1 MNGAFLSFHLLAA
14 DQTFL
19 IHSLESVK
27 KYIHLRLTVQVW
39 YSLYSQT
46 CIMHSS
52 CIKWSVVKVLNFFP
66 LNYYYSDFSLFKR
79 S

>member
-27 KYIHLRLTVQVW
+27 KIYTFKINSA
-39 YSLYSQT
+39 SL
-46 CIMHSS
+46 
-52 CIKWSVVKVLNFFP
+52 V
-66 LNYYYSDFSLFKR
+66 
-79 S
+79 

>member
-27 KYIHLRLTVQVW
+27 KKYTFKINSA
-39 YSLYSQT
+39 SL
-46 CIMHSS
+46 
-52 CIKWSVVKVLNFFP
+52 V
-66 LNYYYSDFSLFKR
+66 
-79 S
+79 